1 MSTRLDGKVAF
12 VTGAARGQG
21 RSHAIELAREGADI
35 IAIDI
40 AHDLP
45 ELGLGYSLGSAE
57 DLAETAAEVEKL
69 DRRIVT
75 AAVDVRD
82 GDALTAALDAGVA
95 ELGRLDVVAA
105 NAGIAAN
112 KVATHEITD
121 EAWEQ
126 MLAINLT
133 GVWKTCKAAVPHLV
147 AGGRGGSLILTS
159 SMAGLRG
166 YQGIGAYTAAKHGVV
181 GLMRVLA
188 AELAPHSIR
197 VNSVH
202 PTQVETPMLLNDATY
217 KIFRPDLENPTLE
230 DFIPATTSMHAL
242 PVPWA
247 EPLDISRSVVFLASE
262 DARLITGQT
271 LAIDAG
277 LMVK

>member
-1 MSTRLDGKVAF
+1 MGRLDGKVAF

-35 IAIDI
+35 IAVDV

-45 ELGLGYSLGSAE
+45 ELGLGYSMASAA
-57 DLAETAAEVEKL
+57 DLAETVVQVEKL
-69 DRRIVT
+69 DRRIIT
-75 AAVDVRD
+75 AEVDVRD
-82 GDALTAALDAGVA
+82 AAALATALDQGVA
-95 ELGRLDVVAA
+95 ELGRLDIVAA

-112 KVATHEITD
+112 AVPAHEITED
-121 EAWEQ
+121 AWEQ
-126 MLAINLT
+126 MLGINLT

-147 AGGRGGSLILTS
+147 GGGRGGAMILTS

-166 YQGIGAYTAAKHGVV
+166 YQGIAAYSAAKHGVV

-202 PTQVETPMLLNDATY
+202 PTGVPTPMIMNDQMQAHLQSFAATGD
-217 KIFRPDLENPTLE
+217 RQSNL
-230 DFIPATTSMHAL
+230 L

-247 EPLDISRSVVFLASE
+247 DPLDVSRALVFLASD
-262 DARLITGQT
+262 DARLITGVP
-271 LAIDAG
+271 LPIDAG
-277 LMVK
+277 LLIK

>member
-1 MSTRLDGKVAF
+1 MSTSLEGKVAF

-35 IAIDI
+35 IAVDI

-45 ELGLGYSLGSAE
+45 ELGLGYSLASSE

-69 DRRIVT
+69 DRRVVT
-75 AAVDVRD
+75 AEVDVRD
-82 GDALTAALDAGVA
+82 GDALAAALATGVT
-95 ELGRLDVVAA
+95 ELGRLDIVAA

-112 KVATHEITD
+112 KVPTHEITD

-126 MLAINLT
+126 MLSINLT
-133 GVWKTCKAAVPHLV
+133 GVWKTCKVAVPHLV
-147 AGGRGGSLILTS
+147 AGGRGGSMILTS

-166 YQGIGAYTAAKHGVV
+166 YQGIGAYTSAKHGVV

-188 AELAPHSIR
+188 AELAQHSIR

-247 EPLDISRSVVFLASE
+247 EPVDISRSVVFLAS
-262 DARLITGQT
+262 DDSRLITGQT

>member
-1 MSTRLDGKVAF
+1 MGRLDGKVAF

-35 IAIDI
+35 IAVDV

-45 ELGLGYSLGSAE
+45 ELGLGYPMGSAE
-57 DLAETAAEVEKL
+57 ELAETAADIEKL
-69 DRRIVT
+69 DRRVVT
-75 AAVDVRD
+75 AEVDVRD
-82 GDALTAALDAGVA
+82 AAALKAALDSGVT
-95 ELGRLDVVAA
+95 ELGRLDIVAA

-112 KVATHEITD
+112 AVPAHEITED
-121 EAWEQ
+121 AWEQ
-126 MLAINLT
+126 MLSINLT
-133 GVWKTCKAAVPHLV
+133 GVWKTAKVAVPHLIE
-147 AGGRGGSLILTS
+147 GGRGGSMILTS

-166 YQGIGAYTAAKHGVV
+166 YQGIAAYTSAKHGVV

-202 PTQVETPMLLNDATY
+202 PTQVDTPMVMNDETF
-217 KIFRPDLENPTLE
+217 KIFRPDLENPTKE
-230 DFIPATTSMHAL
+230 DFEVASASMHAL

-247 EPLDISRSVVFLASE
+247 EPLDISKALVFLASD
-262 DARLITGQT
+262 DARLITGVT
-271 LAIDAG
+271 LPIDAG
-277 LMVK
+277 LLVK

>member
-1 MSTRLDGKVAF
+1 MGRLDGKVAF

-35 IAIDI
+35 IAVDV

-45 ELGLGYSLGSAE
+45 ELGLGYSMASAA
-57 DLAETAAEVEKL
+57 DLAETVVQVEKL
-69 DRRIVT
+69 DRRIIT
-75 AAVDVRD
+75 AEVDVRD
-82 GDALTAALDAGVA
+82 AAALATALDQGVA
-95 ELGRLDVVAA
+95 ELGRLDIVAA

-112 KVATHEITD
+112 AVPAHEITED
-121 EAWEQ
+121 AWEQ
-126 MLAINLT
+126 MLGINLT

-147 AGGRGGSLILTS
+147 GGGRGGAMILTR

-166 YQGIGAYTAAKHGVV
+166 YQGIAAYSAAKHGVV

-202 PTQVETPMLLNDATY
+202 PTQVDTPMLMNDATY
-217 KIFRPDLENPTLE
+217 RIFRPDLENPTQD
-230 DFIPATTSMHAL
+230 DFAVASASMHAL

-247 EPLDISRSVVFLASE
+247 DPLDVSRALVFLASD
-262 DARLITGQT
+262 DARLITGVP
-271 LAIDAG
+271 LPIDAG
-277 LMVK
+277 LLIK